1 MEGDSCRIMATQAP
15 SYSGLLTCRNGQG
28 VPISFSIE
36 QADAAGQNRLAAE
49 K

>member
-1 MEGDSCRIMATQAP
+1 VATQA
-15 SYSGLLTCRNGQG
+15 YSGLLTCRNGQG

-36 QADAAGQNRLAAE
+36 ESAASDAAASKAPGSG